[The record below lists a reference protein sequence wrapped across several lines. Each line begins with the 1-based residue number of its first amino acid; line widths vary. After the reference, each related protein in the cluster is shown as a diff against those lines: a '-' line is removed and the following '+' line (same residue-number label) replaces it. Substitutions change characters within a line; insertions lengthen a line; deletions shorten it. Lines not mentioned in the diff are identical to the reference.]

1 MSPDQTQPPNELL
14 VALVQGRD
22 LLAKDMNLFSANTS
36 DPVVRLSCLG
46 QREKSRVVKGT
57 CTPWWNQTFSLP
69 IEFAADAAAAD
80 GDAPAAKRQKA

>member
-1 MSPDQTQPPNELL
+1 MPLLLSYQERSRSLTTATARVPDQTQPPNELL

-46 QREKSRVVKGT
+46 ISLLLPGHRATHDRPKETTQR
-57 CTPWWNQTFSLP
+57 
-69 IEFAADAAAAD
+69 
-80 GDAPAAKRQKA
+80 